1 MSEPALIIGCL
12 ITLTAFA
19 WAFGDHEDINLD

>member
-1 MSEPALIIGCL
+1 MSDTALIIGTL
-12 ITLTAFA
+12 IALVAFV